1 MNYEQ
6 AKKHKQDLEKLNS
19 DASSKLEEFETGI
32 MGLTPEHIRM
42 TDEYQNAKKEYD
54 KTFTELRNYNKWFL
68 GNYKKEY
75 LKDRKE
81 NRFKIK

>member
-1 MNYEQ
+1 MNYKQ
-6 AKKHKQDLEKLNS
+6 AKKHKQELERLNS
-19 DASSKLEEFETGI
+19 IASSNLEHFEKGI
-32 MGLTPEHIRM
+32 MGLTPEHVRV

-54 KTFTELRNYNKWFL
+54 KTFEELRNFNAWFMK
-68 GNYKKEY
+68 NYKKEY